1 VAATKIQEGSRSVCT
16 LMSAFPGED
25 LFLFREF
32 GVLDLFERCK
42 AIAAEAHFLS
52 SSLAHVGIIWIVKFL
67 EQDEVG
73 DRIFAARAACDFHAA
88 DTDVTNGVDA
98 VFARKLSVKAP
109 DRGRKVVVDAGYLLT
124 SIEHDFS
131 VSVIVNFPGKNLE
144 NSEAQDVRP
153 YRRPRRPSK
162 GQMNSL

>member
-1 VAATKIQEGSRSVCT
+1 
-16 LMSAFPGED
+16 
-25 LFLFREF
+25 
-32 GVLDLFERCK
+32 
-42 AIAAEAHFLS
+42 
-52 SSLAHVGIIWIVKFL
+52 
-67 EQDEVG
+67 
-73 DRIFAARAACDFHAA
+73 
-88 DTDVTNGVDA
+88 
-98 VFARKLSVKAP
+98 LSVKAP